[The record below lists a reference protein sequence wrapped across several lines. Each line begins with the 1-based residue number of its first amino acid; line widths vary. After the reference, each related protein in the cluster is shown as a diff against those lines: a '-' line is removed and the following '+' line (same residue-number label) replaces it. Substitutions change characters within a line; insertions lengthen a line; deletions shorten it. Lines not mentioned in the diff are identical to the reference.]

1 MISSKQAG
9 QFAASWIAAWN
20 AHDLDRILQHYTD
33 DFEMRSPKIA
43 FFVGEPSGKLRG
55 KAAVGA
61 YWKRALELR
70 PDLHFRLLEVCVGV
84 DSVCL
89 RYESLDGK
97 PAVEWFEFNDA
108 FQIRRA
114 AAHYGDAPLK

>member
-1 MISSKQAG
+1 MA
-9 QFAASWIAAWN
+9 
-20 AHDLDRILQHYTD
+20 HYTD

-43 FFVGEPSGKLRG
+43 DFVGERSGKLRG

-61 YWKRALELR
+61 YWKRALESR
-70 PDLHFRLLEVCVGV
+70 PDLHFRLLDVFAGV

-97 PAVEWFEFNDA
+97 AAVEWFELNDA
-108 FQIRRA
+108 FRIRRA
-114 AAHYGDAPLK
+114 AAHYGDAPPKRLV